1 MTEQTALL
9 EEYVAA
15 FVPEAEYL
23 TWEEALLIA
32 DARSND
38 ETLDM
43 TAALEA
49 ANVA

>member
-23 TWEEALLIA
+23 TWEQALELA
-32 DARSND
+32 DKRSNED
-38 ETLDM
+38 ALDM